1 VKAHE
6 EVDLSF
12 ARAGFGDQSCRYGS
26 WLQTEDGNKDNDD
39 HDQGGGKTC

>member
-12 ARAGFGDQSCRYGS
+12 TRGGFGDQFCRYGS
-26 WLQTEDGNKDNDD
+26 WLQTEGGNNDNDD
-39 HDQGGGKTC
+39 DQGGGKTC